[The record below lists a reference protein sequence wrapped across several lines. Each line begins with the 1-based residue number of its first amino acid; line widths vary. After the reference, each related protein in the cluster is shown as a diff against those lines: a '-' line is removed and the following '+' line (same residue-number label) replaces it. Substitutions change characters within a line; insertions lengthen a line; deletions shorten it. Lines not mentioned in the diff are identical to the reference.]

1 MSSPSAFIG
10 PSKTAVAGLTPARER
25 ALIQR
30 LRAANLRTTQPRIQL
45 AHLLFGQGDRHLTAE
60 NLFSEAKAAGL
71 TVSLA
76 TVYNALN
83 QFLEAGLL
91 REVIVDSGR
100 SYFDTNLTD
109 HFHFYVD
116 GTGELIDVPPQ
127 SIAITEM
134 PKTPDGFRV
143 SGVDVVLR
151 LEPKSK

>member
-1 MSSPSAFIG
+1 MSSVSASVD
-10 PSKTAVAGLTPARER
+10 PQHPALAGLTPARER

-30 LRAANLRTTQPRIQL
+30 LRATNLRTTQPRIQL

-60 NLFSEAKAAGL
+60 NLFTEAKAAGL

-100 SYFDTNLTD
+100 SYFDTNLSD
-109 HFHFYVD
+109 HFHFYVEA
-116 GTGELIDVPPQ
+116 TGELIDVPPQ
-127 SIAITEM
+127 SIAITEL
-134 PKTPDGFRV
+134 PKTPEGFKV

-151 LEPKSK
+151 LEPKNK